1 MTMNQNDIDF
11 TADRLGYDLGWRF
24 MMCPEAMMR
33 TAAVA
38 IVGLNP
44 GGRRR
49 HGPTWSSEDGNAYW
63 TESWGG
69 QAVGMDP
76 LQRQI
81 QQLAGKLKVGQQD
94 VFAAQ
99 FVPFRSNS
107 WGDLT
112 NHREAVEFARQLWT
126 WTLAQS
132 PAQTIICLGK
142 KVVGPEI
149 AAIVGAKLDTVTS
162 AGWGDQTIDVYRSA
176 GGVKVVG
183 LPHLGRFKLMGR
195 PVSEA
200 AVLAAFG

>member
-1 MTMNQNDIDF
+1 MNQNDIDLA
-11 TADRLGYDLGWRF
+11 ADRLGYDLGWRF
-24 MMCPEAMMR
+24 MMCPEGTMR
-33 TAAVA
+33 TATVA

-44 GGRRR
+44 GGRKR

-69 QAVGMDP
+69 QVAGMDP
-76 LQRQI
+76 LQRQV
-81 QQLAGKLKVGQQD
+81 QQLAAKLEAGPKD
-94 VFAAQ
+94 LFAAQ

-107 WGDLT
+107 WSDLT
-112 NHREAVEFARQLWT
+112 SPREAVEFARHLWT

-132 PAQTIICLGK
+132 PARTIVCLGK

-149 AAIVGAKLDTVTS
+149 AAIVGAKLDVVTS

-176 GGVKVVG
+176 SGVKVVA

-200 AVLAAFG
+200 AVVAALG

>member
-1 MTMNQNDIDF
+1 MNQNDIDLA
-11 TADRLGYDLGWRF
+11 ADRLGYDLGWRF
-24 MMCPEAMMR
+24 MMCPAAAMR
-33 TAAVA
+33 TAKVA

-44 GGRRR
+44 GGRKR
-49 HGPTWSSEDGNAYW
+49 HGPTWSTEDGNAYW

-69 QAVGMDP
+69 QVAGMDP
-76 LQRQI
+76 LQRQV
-81 QQLAGKLKVGQQD
+81 QQLAGKLSAAPPD

-107 WGDLT
+107 WSDLA
-112 NHREAVEFARQLWT
+112 NPRAAVEFARQLWI

-142 KVVGPEI
+142 VVGPEI
-149 AAIVGAKLDTVTS
+149 AAIVCAKLDRVTS

-176 GGVKVVG
+176 AGIKVVA

-195 PVSEA
+195 LVSEA
-200 AVLAAFG
+200 AVLAALG

>member
-1 MTMNQNDIDF
+1 MNHTDIDL

-24 MMCPEAMMR
+24 MMCPEATMR
-33 TAAVA
+33 TATVAV
-38 IVGLNP
+38 VGLNP
-44 GGRRR
+44 GGRKR
-49 HGPTWSSEDGNAYW
+49 HGPTWSSEGGNAYW

-69 QAVGMDP
+69 QVAGMDP
-76 LQRQI
+76 LQRQV
-81 QQLAGKLKVGQQD
+81 QMLAGKLNIGAAD

-107 WGDLT
+107 WADLA
-112 NHREAVEFARQLWT
+112 NSREAVEFARKLWA

-132 PAQTIICLGK
+132 PAKTIVCLGK

-149 AAIVGAKLDTVTS
+149 ASIVGATLNDVTP
-162 AGWGDQTIDVYRSA
+162 AGWGDQTIDVYRSEA
-176 GGVKVVG
+176 GVKVVA

-200 AVLAAFG
+200 AVVAALG

>member
-1 MTMNQNDIDF
+1 MNHNDIDR

-24 MMCPEAMMR
+24 MMCPEATMH
-33 TAAVA
+33 TASVA
-38 IVGLNP
+38 IIGLNP

-63 TESWGG
+63 IESWGG
-69 QAVGMDP
+69 QVAGMDP

-81 QQLAGKLKVGQQD
+81 QQLAGKLEVGQED
-94 VFAAQ
+94 LFAAQ

-107 WGDLT
+107 WSDLA
-112 NHREAVEFARQLWT
+112 NPHEAVEFARQLWT

-149 AAIVGAKLDTVTS
+149 AAIVSAKLDTVTS

-176 GGVKVVG
+176 GGVKVVA

-200 AVLAAFG
+200 AVVAALG